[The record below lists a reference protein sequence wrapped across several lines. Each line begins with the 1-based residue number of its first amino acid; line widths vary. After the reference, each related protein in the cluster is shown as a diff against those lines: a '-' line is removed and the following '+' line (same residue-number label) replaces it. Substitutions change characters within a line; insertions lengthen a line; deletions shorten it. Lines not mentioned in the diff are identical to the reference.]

1 MIEVSNLTKKFNGF
15 TAVDDISF
23 NVGKG
28 EIFAFLGPN
37 GAGKTT
43 TIKILTTLLRPTS
56 GKIILNGKDVT
67 KDKYQVR
74 CSFGIVFQDPSL
86 DDELTAY
93 ENMEFHGVIYHVPK
107 KIRRERIEQLLKF
120 VELWDRKDDLVKK
133 FSGGMKRRLEVARG
147 LIHHPKILFLDEPTL
162 GLDPQTRN
170 HIWNYIKDLNKQEGM
185 TIFFTTHYMEEAE
198 KAAQKVAIID
208 HGKIV
213 ARGTPAELRQQTNTA
228 SLEDAFL
235 ALKNMQ
241 TIYIL
246 WLRQLKR
253 YFRSKAR
260 IIGSLGQPI
269 LFLVALGFGMN
280 PIYQKAGGG
289 NYIQF
294 LAPGIIAMGI
304 IFTALFSGIEII
316 WDRQFGFLKETLV
329 APTSRLKIM
338 IGRTLGGA
346 TVASFQGIMVLALS
360 FLLGFRFQ
368 NILLLPVALIF
379 IFLIALLFTGI
390 GTAIASILKDM
401 QGFQLIMNFL
411 VMPLFFLSGALF
423 PLEGLPKTLSIIAS
437 VNPLSYGVDGLRGS
451 LINSAHFGMST
462 DLIILSILTG
472 LILVLGA
479 YLFSKIE
486 V

>member
-1 MIEVSNLTKKFNGF
+1 
-15 TAVDDISF
+15 
-23 NVGKG
+23 
-28 EIFAFLGPN
+28 
-37 GAGKTT
+37 
-43 TIKILTTLLRPTS
+43 
-56 GKIILNGKDVT
+56 
-67 KDKYQVR
+67 
-74 CSFGIVFQDPSL
+74 
-86 DDELTAY
+86 
-93 ENMEFHGVIYHVPK
+93 
-107 KIRRERIEQLLKF
+107 
-120 VELWDRKDDLVKK
+120 
-133 FSGGMKRRLEVARG
+133 
-147 LIHHPKILFLDEPTL
+147 
-162 GLDPQTRN
+162 
-170 HIWNYIKDLNKQEGM
+170 
-185 TIFFTTHYMEEAE
+185 
-198 KAAQKVAIID
+198 
-208 HGKIV
+208 
-213 ARGTPAELRQQTNTA
+213 
-228 SLEDAFL
+228 
-235 ALKNMQ
+235 MQ

-269 LFLVALGFGMN
+269 LFFFSLGFGMN

-368 NILLLPVALIF
+368 NVLLLPVALIF

-437 VNPLSYGVDGLRGS
+437 LNPLSYGVDGLRGS